1 MFKLG
6 LQANTTIQPGNNPGV
21 EQLSQIMSKVKGGI
35 QIGRVTDIILNG
47 QYPNIDKYGGLNSI
61 GTIFYELNNF
71 IGGQNGIAK
80 PLFPQLSSFPLVN
93 EMVLLFKLPN
103 TNIGKNTSEESYYY
117 LNMISLWN
125 HPHHNAYPNPTK
137 SNTLEESQQRD
148 YKQTEGGAVRRV
160 TDNST
165 GINLN
170 SPINIS
176 QATFIEKSN
185 IHPLLPF
192 AGDIIHQGR
201 WGNSIRLG
209 STAKSVNTRSFK
221 VDGNPYLNDWSRA
234 GENGNPITIFRNG
247 QPEDSSEEGWIPI
260 TEKVNSDL
268 SSLYLTSNQSIPL
281 ILSNNNFLSH
291 QSAPTPIKS
300 YNGSQAILNAD
311 RIVLNSKEDSILLS
325 GQKTIN
331 LSSNSSVNINTN
343 NLLID
348 ASNIRLG
355 SKNASESLVLG
366 NTLHFQLSALINALI
381 QLTGVLK
388 TSLVPIDPK
397 TVTADTPKNLIYAN
411 IQTSLELIQ
420 EDLDT
425 MLSKNVKTI

>member
-1 MFKLG
+1 MGLKLG
-6 LQANTTIQPGNNPGV
+6 LSSNTTVQPGNNPEV
-21 EQLSQIMSKVKGGI
+21 ENISQIMSKVKGGL

-47 QYPNIDKYGGLNSI
+47 QYPNIDNYGGLNSI

-71 IGGQNGIAK
+71 IGGEDGIAK
-80 PLFPQLSSFPLVN
+80 PLFPQMSSFPLVN

-103 TNIGKNTSEESYYY
+103 SNIGRNTSEESYYY

-125 HPHHNAYPNPTK
+125 HPHHNAYPNPTTT
-137 SNTLEESQQRD
+137 NPLQESQQRD

-160 TDNST
+160 TDSST
-165 GINLN
+165 AINLN
-170 SPINIS
+170 STKNLT
-176 QATFIEKSN
+176 QATFTEKPN

-192 AGDIIHQGR
+192 AGDTIYQGR

-209 STAKSVNTRSFK
+209 STAKSVNTVSGR
-221 VDGNPYLNDWSRA
+221 VDGNPYLNDWSTV

-247 QPEDSSEEGWIPI
+247 QPSASSSEGWKPI
-260 TEKVNSDL
+260 TEKINDDL
-268 SSLYLTSNQSIPL
+268 SSLYLTSNQSIDL
-281 ILSNNNFLSH
+281 TLSNNNFISH
-291 QSAPTPIKS
+291 QSPPVPIKS

-325 GQKTIN
+325 GKKTIN
-331 LSSNSSVNINTN
+331 LSSNSSVNINTS

-355 SKNASESLVLG
+355 DKNAKEAVVKG
-366 NTLHFQLSALINALI
+366 NTLHFQLDSILEVLV
-381 QLTGVLK
+381 QLTSVLS
-388 TSLVPIDPK
+388 TSLIFPDGKPIIDIE
-397 TVTADTPKNLIYAN
+397 KNTIYSN
-411 IQTSLELIQ
+411 IQTSLELIK

>member
-6 LQANTTIQPGNNPGV
+6 LGANTKVPPGNNPDV
-21 EQLSQIMSKVKGGI
+21 ENLNQMMSKVKGGL

-61 GTIFYELNNF
+61 GNIFYELNNF
-71 IGGQNGIAK
+71 IGGEDGIAK
-80 PLFPQLSSFPLVN
+80 PLFPQMSSFPLVN

-103 TNIGKNTSEESYYY
+103 SNIGRNTSEESYYY
-117 LNMISLWN
+117 LNMINLWN
-125 HPHHNAYPNPTK
+125 HPHHNAYPNPTTT
-137 SNTLEESQQRD
+137 NPLQESQQRD

-160 TDNST
+160 TDEET

-170 SPINIS
+170 SAKNLS
-176 QATFIEKSN
+176 QATFSEIPN

-192 AGDIIHQGR
+192 AGDTIYQGR

-209 STAKSVNTRSFK
+209 STAKSVNTLSGRLDK
-221 VDGNPYLNDWSRA
+221 NPYLNDWSIV

-247 QPEDSSEEGWIPI
+247 QPSSSSAEGWKPI
-260 TEKVNSDL
+260 TEKVNEDL
-268 SSLYLTSNQSIPL
+268 SSIYLTSNQSIDL
-281 ILSNNNFLSH
+281 ILANSNFLSH

-300 YNGSQAILNAD
+300 YNKSQVILNAD
-311 RIVLNSKEDSILLS
+311 RVVLNSKEDSVILS

-331 LSSNSSVNINTN
+331 LSSNSSVNINTS

-348 ASNIRLG
+348 AGNIRLG
-355 SKNASESLVLG
+355 DKNAKEAVVKG
-366 NTLHFQLSALINALI
+366 NTLHFQLDNILKVLI
-381 QLTGVLK
+381 QLTDVLS
-388 TSLVPIDPK
+388 TSLLFPDGVPIIDIE
-397 TVTADTPKNLIYAN
+397 KNTIYSN
-411 IQTSLELIQ
+411 IGTSLQLIKD
-420 EDLDT
+420 DLET